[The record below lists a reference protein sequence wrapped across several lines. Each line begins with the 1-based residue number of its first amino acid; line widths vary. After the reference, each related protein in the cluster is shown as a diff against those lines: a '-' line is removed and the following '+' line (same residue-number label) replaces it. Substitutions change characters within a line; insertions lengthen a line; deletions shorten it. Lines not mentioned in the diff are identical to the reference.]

1 MLNSAV
7 MLLMLAAFAAFAQT
21 SSPARTPRNDA
32 AAEGLGWKL
41 AVQAWTFRDRTA
53 VQAIE
58 TAACLGV
65 KYIEL
70 YPGQSLSPSFKDA
83 KIGPDLGPQGHTL
96 LKDTLKASGVKA
108 LNFGVVN
115 FTSDEPASRRIFEF
129 AKGMGIETITC
140 EPVDATAW
148 DVASRLAAEFRIRLA
163 CHNHP
168 KPSKYW
174 NPDTVLES
182 IKGRGDLVGCCA
194 DTGHW
199 TRSGLNTVECLKKYQ
214 GKIISLHF
222 KDIADG
228 QDRPW
233 GTGGSD
239 APAMLRELH
248 RQSFKGVI
256 AIEYEHGAGPELEAN
271 VAKCIAFFDEQ
282 ARQIAGKK

>member
-1 MLNSAV
+1 MQYPALV
-7 MLLMLAAFAAFAQT
+7 LLLLAAFVAVAQPA
-21 SSPARTPRNDA
+21 SPARTPRDDA

-53 VQAIE
+53 TEAIQ
-58 TAACLGV
+58 TAARLGV

-70 YPGQSLSPSFKDA
+70 YPGQALSPSMKGS
-83 KIGPDLGPQGHTL
+83 KVGPDLTPDGRAI
-96 LKDTLKASGVKA
+96 LKDTLNSSGVTV

-129 AKGMGIETITC
+129 AKAMGIQTITC
-140 EPVDATAW
+140 EPVDAAAW
-148 DVASRLAAEFRIRLA
+148 DVASRLAAEFKIRLA

-182 IKGRGDLVGCCA
+182 IKGRGEYIGACA

-199 TRSGLNTVECLKKYQ
+199 TRSGLSTVECLKKYE

-222 KDIADG
+222 KDITDN

-233 GTGGSD
+233 GTGQSD
-239 APAMLRELH
+239 APGMLRELH

-271 VAKCIAFFDEQ
+271 VARCIEFFDAQ
-282 ARQIAGKK
+282 ARQIAGAK

>member
-1 MLNSAV
+1 MLYPAV
-7 MLLMLAAFAAFAQT
+7 MLLLCAAFAALAQPST
-21 SSPARTPRNDA
+21 PARPARDDS
-32 AAEGLGWKL
+32 AAERLGWKL

-53 VQAIE
+53 TEAVE
-58 TAACLGV
+58 TAARLGV

-70 YPGQSLSPSFKDA
+70 YPGQSLSPSMKEA
-83 KIGPDLGPQGHTL
+83 KVGPDLTAQGRAL
-96 LKDTLKASGVKA
+96 LTDTLKSSGVTV

-115 FTSDEPASRRIFEF
+115 FASDEPASRRIFEF
-129 AKGMGIETITC
+129 AKEMGIQTITC
-140 EPVDATAW
+140 EPVDTAAW
-148 DVASRLAAEFRIRLA
+148 EVAARLAAEFKIRLA

-199 TRSGLNTVECLKKYQ
+199 TRSGLNTVECLKKYE
-214 GKIISLHF
+214 GRIISLHF
-222 KDIADG
+222 KDIADN

-233 GTGGSD
+233 GTGQSD

-271 VAKCIAFFDEQ
+271 VARCIEFFDNQ
-282 ARQIAGKK
+282 ARQIAGAK